1 MAFFPTSKIFLEIG
15 PFTITWYAICSLG
28 GAFLCY
34 YLTLRTLRKMGYKDD
49 IIENFF
55 IMMLPIAYIGAR
67 IWYCIFEWKQYA
79 ANPISVFYIWEGG
92 LAIHGGIFAAV
103 LFGLYYFNKH
113 SIDGLRVADAAFP
126 NVLLGQVIGRWG
138 NFINQEA
145 FGSVVSAEYM
155 SHFPKFIQDGMY
167 INGEYHM
174 PTFLYEGV
182 GNLIGF
188 FLIRFVFKKYGRKKR
203 GDMAYAYFIWY
214 GMVRFIVEG
223 LRTDSLMLGGIRVAQ
238 LVSICGMIFGL
249 LGLMGCYD
257 KWFKNIYPFKKQKP
271 VILFDLDGTL
281 LDTEPLIRESFKRT
295 FEHYDPSLKL
305 SEEEYKGLL
314 GPTLKQSF
322 SKYLPNCDLDEVIAY
337 YRAFNNEHHDE
348 YVRLYDGAYE
358 TVKQLK
364 EMDYDIGVVSNKVT
378 PTVMKGL
385 EFANMKEFFSVV
397 ISCEEME
404 APKPDPKGLIE
415 ACGKLYRGIDNLIY
429 VGDSPTD
436 IQTCKNMSAFSV
448 AVLFDEARQQ
458 QLLDKKPCAVI
469 HEFPQLLELLQEDR
483 EWSDFSVL

>member
-257 KWFKNIYPFKKQKP
+257 KWFKKFYPFKKQKP

-295 FEHYDPSLKL
+295 FDHYDPSLKL

-378 PTVMKGL
+378 STVMKGL

-469 HEFPQLLELLQEDR
+469 HEFPQLLELLKEDR

>member
-155 SHFPKFIQDGMY
+155 SHFPKFIQEGMY

-257 KWFKNIYPFKKQKP
+257 KWFKKFYPFKKQKP

-305 SEEEYKGLL
+305 SKEEYKGLL

-385 EFANMKEFFSVV
+385 EFADMEKFFSVV

-469 HEFPQLLELLQEDR
+469 HEFPQLLELLKEDR